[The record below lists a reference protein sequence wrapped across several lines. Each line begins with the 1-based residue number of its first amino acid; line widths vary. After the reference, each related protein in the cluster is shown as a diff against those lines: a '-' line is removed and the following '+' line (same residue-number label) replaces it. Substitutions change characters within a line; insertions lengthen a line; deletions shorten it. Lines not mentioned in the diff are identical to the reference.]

1 MGVFFIHSV
10 PGAIFAMIFSQ
21 NRLSAATDHGLRNAE
36 LNSTQNE
43 KHVIIIIIKLNELT
57 LR

>member
-10 PGAIFAMIFSQ
+10 PAAIFAMIFSQ

-36 LNSTQNE
+36 LNSTPNE
-43 KHVIIIIIKLNELT
+43 KHVIIIIIK
-57 LR
+57 